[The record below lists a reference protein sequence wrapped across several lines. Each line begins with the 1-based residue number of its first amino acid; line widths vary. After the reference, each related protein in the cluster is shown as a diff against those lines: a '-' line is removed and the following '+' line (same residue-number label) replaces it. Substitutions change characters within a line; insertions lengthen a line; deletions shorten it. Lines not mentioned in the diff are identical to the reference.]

1 MMHNRMWIFCF
12 GIVMLLGLSS
22 PAWAGRPGSAELAAA
37 VQSSAEQLREERPQ
51 EAIREL
57 EAFADSGM
65 LHPELSFNR
74 GLAYMKRAGSAAGQS
89 GDYGQAAA
97 GFAETL
103 LQRPD
108 DAEAARAL
116 EEAQL
121 AVSRKRARGDGA
133 AVTEPLGL
141 LEKALDSL
149 NATLLLCLAIAGCL
163 MSVIGIILQRA
174 KRESRRTAGVITL
187 GVGLLF
193 LVPSSALAQLRDHLF
208 DHAEVAVVIA
218 AQAPVFDEAGKRLSQ
233 VPALQES
240 TVVHIG
246 SAQRGM
252 VPLVGWGSKKWI
264 RLGQLRVLRSAAH

>member
-1 MMHNRMWIFCF
+1 MHNRMWIFCW
-12 GIVMLLGLSS
+12 GLVMLLWTSS
-22 PAWAGRPGSAELAAA
+22 FAWAGGPESAELAAA
-37 VQSSAEQLREERPQ
+37 VHSSAEQLRDERPQ

-74 GLAYMKRAGSAAGQS
+74 GLAYMRRAGSAAGQS

-108 DAEAARAL
+108 DAEAVRAL

-121 AVSRKRARGDGA
+121 AVSRKRAQGDGA

-141 LEKALDSL
+141 FEKALDSL
-149 NATLLLCLAIAGCL
+149 NVTLLLSLAIAGCL
-163 MSVIGIILQRA
+163 LSVVGIVLQRA

-187 GVGLLF
+187 GIGLLI
-193 LVPSSALAQLRDHLF
+193 LVPSVALAQFRDHLF
-208 DHAEVAVVIA
+208 DDAEVAVVIA
-218 AQAPVFDEAGKRLSQ
+218 AQAPVFDESGKRMPQ
-233 VPALQES
+233 VAALQES

-264 RLGQLRVLRSAAH
+264 RLGQLRVLRTAAH